1 MLVSF
6 SFDVLAVALFFF
18 HFTVFSRAIGQ
29 QRRGY
34 ENEISAGGD
43 ISLVDQAE
51 GCDKLFGF
59 VFMSATS
66 IRVQR
71 FLTVGRPKS

>member
-51 GCDKLFGF
+51 GCDK
-59 VFMSATS
+59 
-66 IRVQR
+66 
-71 FLTVGRPKS
+71 